1 MKIPPFKEINPPDK
15 FGYWTN
21 KKTGEKFGGQYIS
34 SLLVPNLK
42 RVEDGFFKAMKDKKF
57 LKELE
62 EDLNTFIGVQ
72 TPIHFSK
79 TLTELAGGEKK
90 IETVLLG

>member
-42 RVEDGFFKAMKDKKF
+42 RVEDGFFKAMKDKKSKGYDKYIEIRKRN
-57 LKELE
+57 LHKMK
-62 EDLNTFIGVQ
+62 
-72 TPIHFSK
+72 PIPVCVMDD
-79 TLTELAGGEKK
+79 E
-90 IETVLLG
+90 